1 MSGQDEYHGSV
12 GRGSNMLMG
21 INADRR
27 GLVPENDVAKLKVFG
42 DAVKACYGK
51 PVAATS
57 EGKLLQHAGDFIELK
72 LSSDQLI
79 DRVWIRED
87 LTAGQKAQEF
97 RVLAQTQSGWTEV
110 ANGTSVGRKRIAVFA
125 NQVDALAVR
134 VAVTKAHSWPLAVHE
149 VAAFAPCR
157 RPE

>member
-1 MSGQDEYHGSV
+1 MWRVAQ
-12 GRGSNMLMG
+12 

-27 GLVPENDVAKLKVFG
+27 GLVPDNDVAKFKAFG

-87 LTAGQKAQEF
+87 LTAGQKAQKF
-97 RVLAQTQSGWTEV
+97 RVLAQTQSGWAEV

-125 NQVDALAVR
+125 NQAEALAVR
-134 VAVTKAHSWPLAVHE
+134 VAVTKAHSWPVAVHE
-149 VAAFAPCR
+149 LAAFAPCR

>member
-1 MSGQDEYHGSV
+1 
-12 GRGSNMLMG
+12 MLMG

-27 GLVPENDVAKLKVFG
+27 GLVPDNDVAKFRAFG
-42 DAVKACYGK
+42 DAVRACYGK

-57 EGKLLQHAGDFIELK
+57 EGKLLRHAGDFIELK
-72 LSSDQLI
+72 LGAGLI

-125 NQVDALAVR
+125 SQAEPLAVR
-134 VAVTKAHSWPLAVHE
+134 VAVTKAFSWPVAVHE
-149 VAAFAPCR
+149 LAAFAPCK

>member
-1 MSGQDEYHGSV
+1 
-12 GRGSNMLMG
+12 MG

-27 GLVPENDVAKLKVFG
+27 GLVPENDVAKFKVFG

-51 PVAATS
+51 PVATS
-57 EGKLLQHAGDFIELK
+57 EGKLLRHAGDFIELK

-79 DRVWIRED
+79 DRVWIREN
-87 LTAGQKAQEF
+87 LAAGQKAQEF
-97 RVLAQTQSGWTEV
+97 RVLAQTRSGWAEV

-134 VAVTKAHSWPLAVHE
+134 VAVTQAYSWPVAVHE
-149 VAAFAPCR
+149 LAAFAPCK

>member
-1 MSGQDEYHGSV
+1 
-12 GRGSNMLMG
+12 MLMG

-27 GLVPENDVAKLKVFG
+27 GLVPDNDVAKFKAFG

-57 EGKLLQHAGDFIELK
+57 EGKLLRHAGDYIEHK
-72 LSSDQLI
+72 LGAGPI

-134 VAVTKAHSWPLAVHE
+134 VAVTGAYSWPVAVHE
-149 VAAFAPCR
+149 VAAFAPCK

>member
-1 MSGQDEYHGSV
+1 
-12 GRGSNMLMG
+12 MLMG

-27 GLVPENDVAKLKVFG
+27 GLVPDNDVAKFRAFG

-57 EGKLLQHAGDFIELK
+57 EGKLLRHAGDFIELK
-72 LSSDQLI
+72 LGVGQI

-87 LTAGQKAQEF
+87 LTAGQKAQAF

-134 VAVTKAHSWPLAVHE
+134 VAVTKAFSWPVAVHE
-149 VAAFAPCR
+149 LAAFAPCK